1 MWRLLTSI
9 SSLLVLFACTDAPE
23 AERETR
29 LRASALLSEES
40 VAPGGQAFSAVSRET
55 PIQLPAD
62 HAPHPTYRQEWWYW
76 TLALWS
82 DTGQEL
88 LQERPAEFGAQL
100 VFFRRALTPSPEP
113 KGWRSSQVYMSHFA
127 VTHVAAVEHRS
138 FETLSREVPGF
149 ARFQSRPFELA
160 LGATTVRS
168 LENKFTPLVVEAQGR
183 DAHLRVRLEQTEPE
197 ILQGADG
204 FSAKSETA
212 ASHYYSIPRL
222 LVSGELGWDEARI
235 PVVGWAWLDRE
246 WSSQELPRGLIGWDW
261 MALMLK
267 GGSEL
272 MLYRL
277 VREDGSKD
285 AFNYAVYRDAAG
297 KVRKFGSDEFNMI
310 ALREIVFDGDTFV
323 VEWKL
328 VIEDV
333 GEYSVEAAIDD
344 QYLRTSVRYWE
355 GLVRVRDSGGGY
367 LGDGYLEM
375 TR

>member
-9 SSLLVLFACTDAPE
+9 SSLLVLFACADPPE
-23 AERETR
+23 AEHETR
-29 LRASALLSEES
+29 LRASALLSEAAAAS
-40 VAPGGQAFSAVSRET
+40 DGQMFRAVSRET
-55 PIQLPAD
+55 PVRFPED

-76 TLALWS
+76 TFALWR
-82 DTGQEL
+82 DDGQEA
-88 LQERPAEFGAQL
+88 LQEHPAEFGAQL

-113 KGWRSSQVYMSHFA
+113 EGWRSSQVYMSHFA
-127 VTHVAAVEHRS
+127 ATHVQVAEHRFS
-138 FETLSREVPGF
+138 ESLSREIPGF
-149 ARFQSRPFELA
+149 ARFQSKPFELT
-160 LGATTVRS
+160 LGADSVRS
-168 LENKFTPLVVEAQGR
+168 LGDEFMPLFLEAGGK
-183 DAHLRVRLEQTEPE
+183 DIHLRVRLEQTEPE

-222 LVSGELGWDEARI
+222 LVRGELGWDEARV

-246 WSSQELPRGLIGWDW
+246 WSSRELPRGLVGWDW

-267 GGSEL
+267 DGSEL

-277 VREDGSKD
+277 LREDGGRD
-285 AFNYAVYRDAAG
+285 AFNYGVHRDAAG
-297 KVRKFGSDEFNMI
+297 DVRKLASHEFDMTP
-310 ALREIVFDGDTFV
+310 LRETDFDGDTFV
-323 VEWKL
+323 VEWQL
-328 VIEDV
+328 VIEGL

-355 GLVRVRDSGGGY
+355 GLVRVKDSGGAY